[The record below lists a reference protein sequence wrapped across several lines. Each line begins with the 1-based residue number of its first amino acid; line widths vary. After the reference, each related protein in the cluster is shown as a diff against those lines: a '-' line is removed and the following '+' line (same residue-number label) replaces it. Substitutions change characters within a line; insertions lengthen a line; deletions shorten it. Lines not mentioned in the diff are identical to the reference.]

1 MFKEVDYCTCEVFKV
16 YTEQND
22 MGHWDVCDIC
32 KKVIEDTF
40 EYFNYN
46 SDDYYG

>member
-1 MFKEVDYCTCEVFKV
+1 MFKEVDYCTCEVSKV

-32 KKVIEDTF
+32 KKVIEDTTIQMIIMD
-40 EYFNYN
+40 EMI
-46 SDDYYG
+46 